1 MTVIETCLVT
11 IAMASAVVGVT
22 AVLLAV
28 RLGSVMQRAEI
39 VLDSTRQVLVRLES
53 STTEIESILKDAR
66 RVESRIARSA
76 DRILDEVEIPLR
88 IVPALMSGV
97 RAGIASMFRN
107 PNAASHS
114 GSRETLHSNQGD

>member
-1 MTVIETCLVT
+1 MTVIETCMVT

-22 AVLLAV
+22 AVLVAV
-28 RLGSVMQRAEI
+28 RLGSVVQRTEL
-39 VLDSTRQVLVRLES
+39 VLDSTRQALMRLES
-53 STTEIESILKDAR
+53 ATADIEAILKDAR

-88 IVPALMSGV
+88 VVPALMSGI

-107 PNAASHS
+107 PKAASHG